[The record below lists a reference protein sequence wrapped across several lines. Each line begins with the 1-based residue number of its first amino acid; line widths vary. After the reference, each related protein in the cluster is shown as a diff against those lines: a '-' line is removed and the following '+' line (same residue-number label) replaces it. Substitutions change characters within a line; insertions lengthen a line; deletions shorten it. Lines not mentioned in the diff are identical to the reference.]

1 MLWLLACFFV
11 CVTFAVCILGTKYL
25 DKKDD
30 ISYTR
35 CNEFDRKLRDIRD
48 ELKEISKK
56 IG

>member
-35 CNEFDRKLRDIRD
+35 CNELDRKLRDIRD